1 MTGGQPVRIPPT
13 QKDLK
18 NGRTAA
24 PAHTAVIQLTV
35 EGTIRDVQA
44 NALQGITVSAGK
56 RKVQTDEKGMYQL
69 QALSSDTLT
78 VAGAGY
84 KTERIPVDGRQVI
97 HVRLLL
103 R

>member
-1 MTGGQPVRIPPT
+1 
-13 QKDLK
+13 
-18 NGRTAA
+18 
-24 PAHTAVIQLTV
+24 
-35 EGTIRDVQA
+35 
-44 NALQGITVSAGK
+44 
-56 RKVQTDEKGMYQL
+56 MYQL